1 MTGQNEAEQ
10 PPLSP
15 SRTQWSDDGTRW
27 WDGSAWVP
35 RERAAQRQEEVARE
49 QAAAQQAAQQA
60 AWQAQ
65 QQAWQDHQAQGPE
78 ELFAP
83 PGARPAPPLPP
94 ATPVYGEPA
103 SPSSTGWALGM
114 WSFGLGLVGA
124 SVPAIVL
131 GHLSRARSR
140 RRGLKP
146 FAWSRWGLFLGYTW
160 LTISVGVVALLVWAG
175 LGGIDDKTP
184 AGRSL
189 QVAAEVEQSYHEA
202 YGSYS
207 SAALSPAH
215 FRPADGVT
223 VTVVRADAS
232 SYCLKAVERLEAA
245 GSELVLYLSSG
256 TGTVSRTPCL

>member
-1 MTGQNEAEQ
+1 MTGQDAEHL

-15 SRTQWSDDGTRW
+15 ARTQWSDDGTRW
-27 WDGSAWVP
+27 WDGGAWVP
-35 RERAAQRQEEVARE
+35 RERAAQRQKEVARE

-60 AWQAQ
+60 AWEAQ
-65 QQAWQDHQAQGPE
+65 QRAWQEHQAQGPE

-83 PGARPAPPLPP
+83 PGARPTPPLPP
-94 ATPVYGEPA
+94 GTPAYGEPA
-103 SPSSTGWALGM
+103 PPASTGWALSM

-146 FAWSRWGLFLGYTW
+146 FVWSRWGLFLGYTW
-160 LTISVGVVALLVWAG
+160 LAISVAVVGLLVWAG
-175 LGGIDDKTP
+175 LGGIDDKTG
-184 AGRSL
+184 AGQSL
-189 QVAAEVEQSYHEA
+189 QVAAEVEESYHAA

-215 FRPADGVT
+215 FRPAPGVA
-223 VTVVRADAS
+223 VTVVHADGS
-232 SYCLKAVERLEAA
+232 SYCLKAVEQLAA
-245 GSELVLYLSSG
+245 SGSELVLYLSSR